1 MYRIKAWSASGDL
14 RKRGSRGCRPRSDV
28 TSDADHNAEITSE
41 DTRSGERT
49 RPRVL
54 AMAPRHRKLLRGEG
68 EESRQTSC
76 PKKLQIHYPG
86 YIPRLLFFVINASFS
101 PQSGATLAL
110 VNPLAGVDHQ
120 TAGWFHVHLNQG
132 FVNILRVLSEP
143 GSAEWIGIV
152 LFLVTIF
159 FVWKRA
165 WPALLTIVIAVPGGM
180 LLNELLKLAVHR
192 HRPFLDGW
200 FVDWSGYS
208 FASGHTIGAT
218 LLYGQLLLFTLP
230 LIKTRSWQRLIIFSA
245 ALLVMLV
252 GFSRI
257 ALGAHYLSDVIAAIF
272 LGVVW
277 LIICA
282 LLLRPMRRR
291 SLVPVAIVIEEPRPA
306 TTATVEV
313 MSKSSVLR

>member
-1 MYRIKAWSASGDL
+1 
-14 RKRGSRGCRPRSDV
+14 
-28 TSDADHNAEITSE
+28 
-41 DTRSGERT
+41 
-49 RPRVL
+49 
-54 AMAPRHRKLLRGEG
+54 
-68 EESRQTSC
+68 
-76 PKKLQIHYPG
+76 
-86 YIPRLLFFVINASFS
+86 
-101 PQSGATLAL
+101 
-110 VNPLAGVDHQ
+110 
-120 TAGWFHVHLNQG
+120 
-132 FVNILRVLSEP
+132 
-143 GSAEWIGIV
+143 
-152 LFLVTIF
+152 
-159 FVWKRA
+159 
-165 WPALLTIVIAVPGGM
+165 
-180 LLNELLKLAVHR
+180 
-192 HRPFLDGW
+192 
-200 FVDWSGYS
+200 
-208 FASGHTIGAT
+208 